1 MLSPSRYSTGVRR
14 TSLFSAPLLG
24 LTTLFLASVAMG
36 EPSHAQER
44 QKGVTVTTKGKKVII
59 AVSPPDDA
67 KSRAEDAPKA
77 LSDDDGKAKKGK
89 ADKGDKADKADAK
102 KADAKNDKKKEKD
115 KEKDEAD
122 KSDDKSEEKKEEKK
136 EDKPKEDPVERARKG
151 VVSIERAGEV
161 VGMGTVLGDD
171 GRILTALSPL
181 SDGNNLAIRYAD
193 GSTVKAKVGHSN
205 RLWDMAMLVP
215 QVGKWGEGLTAS
227 EADPLKQKGLKSFSP
242 GKGKAQVASLAV
254 KGRKNLLG
262 ADEHMLPGVLELGT
276 KLGAKEV
283 GSPVVDD
290 RGNVVAMVGRACVPV
305 EKGPCLPSP
314 IGVPVPAIR
323 QFLSTAP
330 PSAVRPAPWLGI
342 RGAAEKGAVSGVR
355 VLGVLPDSPADDAG
369 LKGGVDKA
377 LGDLIVAVDDTP
389 IASPEDL
396 SKAIQGKAVGE
407 RAKLLVFRQGKF
419 QENTVVLQPA
429 PSKK

>member
-1 MLSPSRYSTGVRR
+1 MFLVSRYSRRVPR
-14 TSLFSAPLLG
+14 TSLLSAPLLG
-24 LTTLFLASVAMG
+24 LITLSLASVTLS

-44 QKGVTVTTKGKKVII
+44 RRDFTVTTKGKKITI
-59 AVSPPDDA
+59 AVAPPDEKTKADG
-67 KSRAEDAPKA
+67 APKA
-77 LSDDDGKAKKGK
+77 LSDDEGKGKKGK
-89 ADKGDKADKADAK
+89 AATTDKDKADKDDKDKADDKSEARSDKADAK
-102 KADAKNDKKKEKD
+102 AD
-115 KEKDEAD
+115 
-122 KSDDKSEEKKEEKK
+122 KK
-136 EDKPKEDPVERARKG
+136 EDPIEHARKG

-161 VGMGTVLGDD
+161 VGMGTVLGED

-215 QVGKWGEGLTAS
+215 QIGKWPDGLTAS
-227 EADPLKQKGLKSFSP
+227 ESDPLQQKGLKSFSP
-242 GKGKAQVASLAV
+242 GKGKAQVGALAL

-262 ADEHMLPGVLELGT
+262 ADEHMLPGVLELGS
-276 KLGAKEV
+276 KLGAKDI
-283 GSPVVDD
+283 GSPVVDE

-369 LKGGVDKA
+369 LKGGTDKA
-377 LGDLIVAVDDTP
+377 LSDLIVAVDDAP
-389 IASPEDL
+389 ISSPEDL
-396 SKAIQGKAVGE
+396 SRAILGKAVGE

-419 QENTVVLQPA
+419 QESNVILQPA